1 LAIALVRVLSRFGF
15 APAKSFLAL
24 LLALAGSGLL
34 WAGLRLIL
42 ATMNGLTTS
51 GFPREIG
58 TYASLLG
65 GAALL
70 AAVWLGISVWRARRS
85 RLTFQPAVAASI

>member
-1 LAIALVRVLSRFGF
+1 
-15 APAKSFLAL
+15 
-24 LLALAGSGLL
+24 LL
-34 WAGLRLIL
+34 WAGLKLIQ

-51 GFPREIG
+51 DFPRETG
-58 TYASLLG
+58 ASLSLLG

-85 RLTFQPAVAASI
+85 RLTNAWWPLDR